1 MTLKSKNTGTLL
13 IFLAL
18 FIITATTAG
27 CVEMNRKTQKI
38 SAPLLGSASI
48 TEVTYLWGEN
58 GFMTHRYL
66 LDVQG
71 LGGSAHFEMSRNEYR
86 AYLATMNIQNPSGS

>member
-1 MTLKSKNTGTLL
+1 MTLKSKNIGKLVIL
-13 IFLAL
+13 LAL
-18 FIITATTAG
+18 LLITATTAG

-48 TEVTYLWGEN
+48 TEVTYLWGED

-71 LGGSAHFEMSRNEYR
+71 LGRSAHLEMSRNEFQS
-86 AYLATMNIQNPSGS
+86 YLIKMDLQNPPES